1 MNAQRLQMCVLLDVA
16 TEVVETCL
24 DPTVA
29 YAALALKILEGIVW
43 TSMNVPLAPAA
54 VLQIVKTA

>member
-1 MNAQRLQMCVLLDVA
+1 MCVLLDVA

-29 YAALALKILEGIVW
+29 YAALALKILERIVW

>member
-1 MNAQRLQMCVLLDVA
+1 MCVLLDVA

-29 YAALALKILEGIVW
+29 YAALGLKILEGIVW
-43 TSMNVPLAPAA
+43 TSMNVLLAPAA
-54 VLQIVKTA
+54 FLQIVKTA